1 MRKRKS
7 NAKSTETMGKRKR
20 FTARTPNQ
28 KKVLQSVKNSDIVLC
43 EGPAGSGKTHLSV
56 GAAVEYFLRGDVEK
70 IIVTRPIVQAGERIG
85 FLPGTAEQKLAP
97 YLQPV
102 FDEFSYFLSQS
113 EIAELKN
120 ARKLE
125 VVPLALMR
133 GRNFH
138 KAFIIGDEM
147 QNATYDQMKMFI
159 TRMGIDSKLIIS
171 GDSKQSDLEYRNRG
185 AFNFCLHEL
194 VDIERISICYLT
206 GKDIVRNPIIPVVLE
221 RLDEAEKI
229 QRDKGHP

>member
-1 MRKRKS
+1 MPKRKS
-7 NAKSTETMGKRKR
+7 NPEPPRGKRR
-20 FTARTPNQ
+20 RVTARTPNQ
-28 KKVLQSVKNSDIVLC
+28 KKVLQSIKSSDITLC

-70 IIVTRPIVQAGERIG
+70 IVVTRPIVQAGERIG
-85 FLPGTAEQKLAP
+85 FLPGTAEQKLDP

-120 ARKLE
+120 SKKLE

-159 TRMGIDSKLIIS
+159 TRMGMDSKLIIS
-171 GDSKQSDLEYRNRG
+171 GDSKQSDLEYKHRG
-185 AFNFCLHEL
+185 AFTFCLQQL
-194 VDIERISICYLT
+194 VNIDRISICYLE
-206 GKDIVRNPIIPVVLE
+206 GKDIVRNPIIPIVLE

-229 QRDKGHP
+229 QRNKRHS

>member
-1 MRKRKS
+1 MPKRKS
-7 NAKSTETMGKRKR
+7 NPEPPRGKRKR
-20 FTARTPNQ
+20 VTARTPNQ
-28 KKVLQSVKNSDIVLC
+28 KKVLQCIKSSDITLC

-70 IIVTRPIVQAGERIG
+70 IVVTRPIVQAGERIG
-85 FLPGTAEQKLAP
+85 FLPGTAEQKLDP

-120 ARKLE
+120 SRKLE

-147 QNATYDQMKMFI
+147 QNATYDQIKMFI
-159 TRMGIDSKLIIS
+159 TRMGINSKLVIS
-171 GDSKQSDLEYRNRG
+171 GDSKQSDLEFRNRG
-185 AFNFCLHEL
+185 AFNFCLQEL
-194 VDIERISICYLT
+194 VNIDRISICYLK
-206 GKDIVRNPIIPVVLE
+206 GKDIVRNPIIPIVLE
-221 RLDEAEKI
+221 RLDEAEEV
-229 QRDKGHP
+229 QRNKRHS

>member
-20 FTARTPNQ
+20 VTARTPNQ

-85 FLPGTAEQKLAP
+85 FLPGTAEQKLDP

-102 FDEFSYFLSQS
+102 FDEFSYFLSQ
-113 EIAELKN
+113 K
-120 ARKLE
+120 
-125 VVPLALMR
+125 
-133 GRNFH
+133 
-138 KAFIIGDEM
+138 
-147 QNATYDQMKMFI
+147 
-159 TRMGIDSKLIIS
+159 
-171 GDSKQSDLEYRNRG
+171 
-185 AFNFCLHEL
+185 
-194 VDIERISICYLT
+194 
-206 GKDIVRNPIIPVVLE
+206 
-221 RLDEAEKI
+221 
-229 QRDKGHP
+229 